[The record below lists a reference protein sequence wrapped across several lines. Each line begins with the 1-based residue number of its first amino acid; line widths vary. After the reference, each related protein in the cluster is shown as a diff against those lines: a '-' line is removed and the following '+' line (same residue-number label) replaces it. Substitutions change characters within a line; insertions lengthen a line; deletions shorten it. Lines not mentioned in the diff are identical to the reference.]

1 MTTTPVH
8 PSRLEDRVATGST
21 AGPATV
27 VVVGDERGD
36 GAPSPLRPFLG
47 RLVPALAVG
56 FTIRLAFAVM
66 DRVPSVDETAY
77 LGSGLSLFAGDG
89 FTRGGSPELHFP
101 PLVPTLLG
109 GIAQLTP
116 DPHHAGVIVTLV
128 AGTALLVPLAA
139 IVRRAGGDRA
149 GVYAAWIGAIG
160 YGLAVEPARG
170 GGGSE
175 AIYTLLV
182 LCALWAAVSIEPG
195 RRRRIAALGAAA
207 GVCCGLAYL
216 ARPEGLWIGIVMAG
230 VAATGAAGGVRALWR
245 RDEGS
250 WSRAALGAGV
260 LVLALAALAAPYV
273 DYLHDTTGSWSFTAK
288 TQDASLDAWRAVA
301 EGDRRARDEVLYGL
315 DESGLE
321 FSAGRY
327 PLTTLVREDPSGY
340 AALVGVNITRLLD
353 FLFLW
358 RLIPTPLML
367 LALWVI
373 WRQRRNRV
381 VLSMVAVALV
391 PVATVLAFFVLPRYL
406 IVTTALLY
414 GLCGLGLTMLPPRWT
429 APAKVATG
437 LMMGLTVFGA
447 MFGPGG
453 FGHPREPVEQ
463 RAIGEWL
470 EANTDPADRIMTR
483 SQVVA
488 FHSDRQTVAL
498 PYASPDETIRFGA
511 HYGARYLVAD
521 EFILWEWR
529 PQLRFL
535 FGEGPWQNLR
545 LVHEEQRQGRVA
557 RVFEIHSDEVPVD
570 DDSRLPSLA
579 HAADGSPVPK
589 HGDERTGS

>member
-1 MTTTPVH
+1 MPEVH
-8 PSRLEDRVATGST
+8 PTSVASPPMASAPTDPT
-21 AGPATV
+21 ALDTSSPPVDPPPEASSDAPEV
-27 VVVGDERGD
+27 LD
-36 GAPSPLRPFLG
+36 GRSFWRS
-47 RLVPALAVG
+47 LVPALALG
-56 FTIRLAFAVM
+56 FVIRLAFAIM

-77 LGSGLSLFAGDG
+77 LGSGLNLFAGNG

-116 DPHHAGVIVTLV
+116 DPHHAAVIVTLV
-128 AGTALLVPLAA
+128 AGTLLLIPLAA
-139 IVRRAGGDRA
+139 IVRRAAGDRA
-149 GVYAAWIGAIG
+149 GTYAAWIGAIG

-182 LCALWAAVSIEPG
+182 LSALWAAVGIRPG
-195 RRRRIAALGAAA
+195 PIRRTALLAAA
-207 GVCCGLAYL
+207 SGAGIGLAYL
-216 ARPEGLWIGIVMAG
+216 ARPEGLWIGVVLAVI
-230 VAATGAAGGVRALWR
+230 AATGAAGGIRKLLR
-245 RDEGS
+245 PT
-250 WSRAALGAGV
+250 AASVAAAAVAGAVLVGTLGAF
-260 LVLALAALAAPYV
+260 AAPYV
-273 DYLHDTTGSWSFTAK
+273 SYLHDTTGEWSFTAK
-288 TQDASLDAWRAVA
+288 TQDASLEAWRAVA

-321 FSAGRY
+321 FSADRFS
-327 PLTTLVREDPSGY
+327 LTELIRDDPSGY
-340 AALVGVNITRLLD
+340 AALVWVNISRLLD

-367 LALWVI
+367 LALWTI

-381 VLSMVAVALV
+381 VLSMVAVGLV

-414 GLCGLGLTMLPPRWT
+414 GICGIGLTLLPEKWLL
-429 APAKVATG
+429 PAKVAVG
-437 LMMGLTVFGA
+437 LMMGLTVFGT

-470 EANTDPADRIMTR
+470 AENTDPDDRIMTR

-488 FHSDRQTVAL
+488 FHADRQTVAL
-498 PYASPDETIRFGA
+498 PYASPEATLRFGA
-511 HYGARYLVAD
+511 HYKARYLVAD

-529 PQLRFL
+529 PQLRYL
-535 FGEGPWQNLR
+535 FEDGPWPGLR
-545 LVHEEQRQGRVA
+545 LIHEVERQGRLA
-557 RVFEIHSDEVPVD
+557 RVFEIESSPDGPTD
-570 DDSRLPSLA
+570 DRLPSLA

-589 HGDERTGS
+589 D

>member
-1 MTTTPVH
+1 MTTLSLSDAPTGRTARAEERPPTPGD
-8 PSRLEDRVATGST
+8 PRGAPEA
-21 AGPATV
+21 
-27 VVVGDERGD
+27 GDERRFWR
-36 GAPSPLRPFLG
+36 S
-47 RLVPALAVG
+47 LVPALAVG
-56 FTIRLAFAVM
+56 FGIRLAFAVM

-101 PLVPTLLG
+101 PLVPTVLG
-109 GIAQLTP
+109 GLAQLMP
-116 DPHHAGVIVTLV
+116 DPHLPAVTVTLV

-139 IVRRAGGDRA
+139 IVRRAAGNRA

-182 LCALWAAVSIEPG
+182 LCALWAAISVRPG
-195 RRRRIAALGAAA
+195 GLGRIATWSVSS
-207 GVCCGLAYL
+207 GVCVGLAYL
-216 ARPEGLWIGIVMAG
+216 ARPEGLWIGVVLAVIV
-230 VAATGAAGGVRALWR
+230 ATGAAGGLRGLLR
-245 RDEGS
+245 RDAAA
-250 WSRAALGAGV
+250 WRAAGV
-260 LVLALAALAAPYV
+260 AAAALLATVAVLAAPYV
-273 DYLHDTTGSWSFTAK
+273 SYLHDTTGSWSFTAK
-288 TQDASLDAWRAVA
+288 TQDASLEAWRAVA

-327 PLTTLVREDPSGY
+327 PLTQLVRDDPAGY
-340 AALVGVNITRLLD
+340 AALVGVNLTRLLE

-367 LALWVI
+367 LALWVL

-381 VLSMVAVALV
+381 VLSMLGVALV

-406 IVTTALLY
+406 VVTTALLY
-414 GLCGLGLTMLPPRWT
+414 GLCGIGLTMLPARWLT
-429 APAKVATG
+429 PAKVAIG

-453 FGHPREPVEQ
+453 FGQPREPLEQ
-463 RAIGEWL
+463 RAVGEWL
-470 EANTDPADRIMTR
+470 QQHTDPDDRIMTR

-488 FHSDRQTVAL
+488 FHAERQTIAL
-498 PYASPDETIRFGA
+498 PYAPTATTLAFGA

-521 EFILWEWR
+521 EFILWDWR
-529 PQLRFL
+529 PQLRHL
-535 FGEGPWQNLR
+535 FGDGPWQDLR
-545 LVHEEQRQGRVA
+545 LVHQVEAQGRVA
-557 RVFEIHSDEVPVD
+557 RVFEIVASSPDGVVDE
-570 DDSRLPSLA
+570 RLPTLA

-589 HGDERTGS
+589 DRHDAGT